1 MVFFLFQNESI
12 WTSNKAVTLSFSK
25 MAKRINDH
33 HLPNKILETNYQKTD
48 EDGHNHLI
56 GLHHYLAGQMLVVE
70 DVMFRIR
77 SGFSIIQLTG
87 LPLVGKSYIAQRVAY
102 DLAQNSL
109 QWFGR
114 TAQIHAINLRRVP
127 PIIRDL
133 RRVVFNSLG
142 CKDEGIPGD
151 LRRLWQVLESVPQMH
166 VFIFENAE
174 IMDMTN
180 ELRDEF
186 LTLCTS
192 LSASKNVRL
201 IMTSRIQYQL
211 KRAVSEFHSIEVQPL
226 SIEDSRQLF
235 RFIVGDL
242 GLWEHNLVPLCAG
255 IPHVITT
262 VARAIHEDLYTPEEM
277 QVILK
282 SSRLVAF
289 TINATEHNNMH
300 TELEK
305 CVQKLTG
312 MYLKKKC
319 ADLAYIPGTFSAEAA
334 AYITDSVSVAAT
346 KHDVIDPL
354 HSVNLILRN
363 NLQGDRFQIH
373 AFVKALIEDRY
384 GFFRDE
390 SLIRNRYCKFFA
402 QLLQRLAP
410 LADRSRGQK
419 FHLITQEL
427 TNLEKLLQQAV
438 HLIDEH
444 YDLFFDIAYNA
455 EYHIINLMPKK
466 ESVDFYEATMNTAK
480 LKDPRQ
486 CGILLSSFGQV
497 RDLLYLFFP
506 MRNLVIHF
514 HFA

>member
-1 MVFFLFQNESI
+1 M
-12 WTSNKAVTLSFSK
+12 AVTLSFSR
-25 MAKRINDH
+25 MANGGNGH
-33 HLPNKILETNYQKTD
+33 HLPQIPETNYQKPD
-48 EDGHNHLI
+48 EGSHNHLI
-56 GLHHYLAGQMLVVE
+56 GLHHYLAGQMSVIE

-77 SGFSIIQLTG
+77 SGSSMVQLTG
-87 LPLVGKSYIAQRVAY
+87 LPLVGKSYIAQRVAC

-114 TAQIHAINLRRVP
+114 TAQVHTISLRRVYC
-127 PIIRDL
+127 IQDIRQVIL
-133 RRVVFNSLG
+133 NSLG
-142 CKDEGIPGD
+142 CNEEGISSD
-151 LRRLWQVLESVPQMH
+151 SRRLWQVLENVPQMH
-166 VFIFENAE
+166 VYIFENAE
-174 IMDMTN
+174 IMDMSN
-180 ELRDEF
+180 DLRDEF
-186 LTLCTS
+186 LNMCTS
-192 LSASKNVRL
+192 LSASTNVRL
-201 IMTSRIQYQL
+201 IITTRIQYKL
-211 KRAVSEFHSIEVQPL
+211 ERAVGEFHSIEVKPL
-226 SIEDSRQLF
+226 SIEDSRHLF

-262 VARAIHEDLYTPEEM
+262 VARAIKEDLYTPEEM
-277 QVILK
+277 QVLLK

-300 TELEK
+300 MELEK
-305 CVQKLTG
+305 SVQKLTG
-312 MYLKKKC
+312 IYLKKRC
-319 ADLAYIPGTFSAEAA
+319 ADLAYIPGTFSPEAA
-334 AYITDSVSVAAT
+334 AYITGVSVAAT
-346 KHDVIDPL
+346 KHDIIDPL

-363 NLQGDRFQIH
+363 NPQCDRFQIH

-466 ESVDFYEATMNTAK
+466 ESVDFYEAIMNTAK
-480 LKDPRQ
+480 LRDPRQ

-497 RDLLYLFFP
+497 RNRASSL
-506 MRNLVIHF
+506 
-514 HFA
+514 